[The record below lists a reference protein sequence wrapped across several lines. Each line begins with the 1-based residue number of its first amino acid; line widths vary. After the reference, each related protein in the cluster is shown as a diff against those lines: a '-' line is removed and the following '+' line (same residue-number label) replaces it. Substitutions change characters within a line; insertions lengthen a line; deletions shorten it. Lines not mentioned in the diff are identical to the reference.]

1 MPVDSKTA
9 VYQIGNLDISYDVQ
23 SGQMLRIH
31 DRAMEMDVVSFLP
44 GHEVEINELPL
55 PLRLTSQDDMP
66 ENPAWQ
72 CMLQGERYPGIGLAQ
87 GYDIFRQVVVGSA
100 CKPWG
105 NQLNPPNSLHIRY
118 RFDRRQMNE
127 YTTPEPLSAG
137 KRPIQAPLWLDTIG
151 TFCSK
156 TDWFGPE
163 TKMIAPH
170 FGANGPRSHVSLED
184 GEISEV
190 IPHLWNMYRRTHPG
204 IQLIPGAIYYHEDGR
219 WLLVTCQRP
228 SVGMHWDWEGD
239 AQKAQFHY
247 HDRLGAAEIVHTP
260 EVSLYWGRGGKPE
273 MYQFLST
280 MFIAYEEPQPW
291 WYNTTWFWMLWWGY
305 RPNGFFDMAE
315 QAQYMHD
322 ELGITGFGLTT
333 HDLRPGSWDCST
345 SSLRPSPH
353 WGGEAGIRKFTETV
367 KSFGGHT
374 YCWFPW
380 LGLAQPGTDMKEH
393 WRIKGE
399 DGRPYES
406 FYIGS
411 FDMYHA
417 VNYNHPEVQEYYL
430 GWLKRYITDY
440 GVDGFF
446 WDCGGSAL
454 PPDFSPKETRPFQRF
469 PSECMT
475 SMYSLMEKI
484 FQTGRDCT
492 KDFFMWHECFGTDL
506 PGTGYSTHT
515 AHGDFL
521 VQLNRYAR
529 KRLVYRSDSTYNLMG
544 GFPRINP
551 DQDTSLRSPITMET
565 YKPIVQDR
573 MNRWVVKFV
582 KEHGCRDAIGVHKN
596 VSLCAG
602 HLVVD
607 PGKPREVFIPT
618 WAAEVKQLRDIF
630 SGEIIKPGAKTE
642 EGATFTLPGASAF
655 AVE

>member
-1 MPVDSKTA
+1 M
-9 VYQIGNLDISYDVQ
+9 
-23 SGQMLRIH
+23 
-31 DRAMEMDVVSFLP
+31 
-44 GHEVEINELPL
+44 
-55 PLRLTSQDDMP
+55 
-66 ENPAWQ
+66 
-72 CMLQGERYPGIGLAQ
+72 
-87 GYDIFRQVVVGSA
+87 
-100 CKPWG
+100 
-105 NQLNPPNSLHIRY
+105 
-118 RFDRRQMNE
+118 
-127 YTTPEPLSAG
+127 
-137 KRPIQAPLWLDTIG
+137 
-151 TFCSK
+151 
-156 TDWFGPE
+156 
-163 TKMIAPH
+163 
-170 FGANGPRSHVSLED
+170 
-184 GEISEV
+184 
-190 IPHLWNMYRRTHPG
+190 
-204 IQLIPGAIYYHEDGR
+204 
-219 WLLVTCQRP
+219 
-228 SVGMHWDWEGD
+228 
-239 AQKAQFHY
+239 
-247 HDRLGAAEIVHTP
+247 HTP

-492 KDFFMWHECFGTDL
+492 KDFFMWHECFGTDRSPDSLGRTIWGLGYASTFEEYHLAIPAREMFHHALQHVTPHSPPHTQAYSLLGLCAYGEL
-506 PGTGYSTHT
+506 PILREDACKILRPRAEIFLQEFHANSTQDWPWFMPVLTYANARLPHALLHAGQLLQNNALLDAGVT
-515 AHGDFL
+515 ALNHLNDVCFQYEYLSLVGCNGWYPRGGDCAEFDQQPIDAGAMVEANL
-521 VQLNRYAR
+521 VAYDITKQQQYFDFAIRAMDWFYGNNIVKTPLYDAR
-529 KRLVYRSDSTYNLMG
+529 SGGCHDGINVAGINANEGAESTLVYLMAQLQLYRVAPNLFTMTMPELSST
-544 GFPRINP
+544 
-551 DQDTSLRSPITMET
+551 
-565 YKPIVQDR
+565 
-573 MNRWVVKFV
+573 
-582 KEHGCRDAIGVHKN
+582 A
-596 VSLCAG
+596 
-602 HLVVD
+602 
-607 PGKPREVFIPT
+607 FI
-618 WAAEVKQLRDIF
+618 
-630 SGEIIKPGAKTE
+630 
-642 EGATFTLPGASAF
+642 
-655 AVE
+655 